1 MTANPNHQAIL
12 AAIVRGEY
20 REDLPFRL
28 LINRALHPDLPW
40 GRDSDKP
47 RKASIV
53 DADKELERWRKPPPE
68 EPYIESDFSFD
79 CDECILT
86 TTRRRAKADEY
97 EDYYHYGGRKAKD
110 IPIEEKVQEF
120 LDKNISHRVGLKQEW
135 DQSLKAPE
143 AVVKAYE
150 VAASKVWHSKDS
162 GIIMVGLKLMR
173 EVFRWTSKST
183 ALEKEGLRGSELSL
197 QILWY
202 FNWLMEHE
210 SQVTSTAARHRG
222 QYLLPMIIAL
232 IKGYMLKLRA
242 AYHRPQ
248 NCRSRCT
255 AYRERMFAAALKRG
269 KSLCDILSLAKARWE
284 LGTLNPV
291 GEVVLPAQ
299 QPPVTLM
306 CEALTEHLKTQ
317 LRQVLKTIRERTMF
331 DDRVPDVA
339 TLMAVLPFLR
349 GVTAIEPQTVG
360 RKRTH
365 DGEPKD
371 TVDSAQS
378 GQGIANVQLQE
389 LASALSDETDIS
401 KLKTL
406 DGVSVRTFIDENR
419 SRARRTINLT
429 LRTSFDSIQVIVSLL
444 HIMLV
449 SLCRNEH
456 WPEAASVADHLIFTL
471 REAIEAS
478 TLASESSSPSPVLSK
493 SLALVL
499 GTKAVAL
506 RKSARASQGAVAA
519 KEGASILRTIYNDG
533 NFGRD
538 ILTLALLNVE
548 ATCCY
553 INSSASSAITNAISA
568 AEEAVKVCRQA
579 VGDGNLAVQ
588 AKPILARA
596 LILQARVLAKG
607 KRGGDAQAIAD
618 EGVAMY
624 RELVVKDPGL
634 YEVQLAEAICRR
646 ADMYRDQ
653 EPLKQIRP
661 LMEATQLYDGQ
672 CLRWASLS
680 TDDRFDQD
688 QATYK
693 QEKLNITFGLQ
704 TSAVDCAEKASTL
717 AFSKNDF
724 DGALRFAKASEA
736 LNLLNVVS
744 SKDVTRRQV
753 YHLADALCTSGYS
766 NFMMK
771 RPQAAVVDL
780 LSAVNIYQHC
790 PLRLWGDRR
799 YESLDVRANA
809 CLGAAYCSIGDQ
821 ERAMMYVSKAVRD
834 IEGQPRAFYRPN
846 ASAAN
851 RARGERG
858 LTDHCQFLVFQAG
871 IQIRGGRF
879 EEAEVSLTEA
889 LGNHVY
895 DGRPILK
902 GDYEKTALILKARVL
917 QAGGRVEEGKETL
930 KEANIVEGRDLGYL
944 FTASDEP

>member
-97 EDYYHYGGRKAKD
+97 EDYYQYGGRKAKD

-120 LDKNISHRVGLKQEW
+120 LDKNISHRVGLKKEW

-143 AVVKAYE
+143 TVVKAYE

-210 SQVTSTAARHRG
+210 SQVNSTAARHRG

-269 KSLCDILSLAKARWE
+269 KSLSDILSLAKARWK

-306 CEALTEHLKTQ
+306 CQTLSEHLKTQ

-331 DDRVPDVA
+331 DDRIPDIA

-365 DGEPKD
+365 DGEPKEN
-371 TVDSAQS
+371 VDSAQS
-378 GQGIANVQLQE
+378 GQVIANVQLQE

-401 KLKTL
+401 KLEIL
-406 DGVSVRTFIDENR
+406 DGVSVRTFIGENR

-456 WPEAASVADHLIFTL
+456 WPEAASVADHLILTL
-471 REAIEAS
+471 RDAIDAS
-478 TLASESSSPSPVLSK
+478 TLASGSSSPPTVLSK

-499 GTKAVAL
+499 GTRAVAL
-506 RKSARASQGAVAA
+506 RKSVRASQGAIAA
-519 KEGASILRTIYNDG
+519 KEGASILRTIYSDG

-548 ATCCY
+548 TTCCY
-553 INSSASSAITNAISA
+553 INSSASSAITNAISF

-596 LILQARVLAKG
+596 LVLQGRALAEG
-607 KRGGDAQAIAD
+607 NRGDEAQVIAD
-618 EGVAMY
+618 EGVSLY
-624 RELVVKDPGL
+624 RELVVEDPGL
-634 YEVQLAEAICRR
+634 YEIQLAEA
-646 ADMYRDQ
+646 
-653 EPLKQIRP
+653 L
-661 LMEATQLYDGQ
+661 
-672 CLRWASLS
+672 CL
-680 TDDRFDQD
+680 
-688 QATYK
+688 
-693 QEKLNITFGLQ
+693 
-704 TSAVDCAEKASTL
+704 DCAEKASTL
-717 AFSKNDF
+717 ALSKNDF

-744 SKDVTRRQV
+744 AKDVTRIQV
-753 YHLADALCTSGYS
+753 HRLADALCTSGYS
-766 NFMMK
+766 NLMMK

-780 LSAVNIYQHC
+780 LRAVNIYQHC
-790 PLRLWGDRR
+790 PLRLWGSRCN
-799 YESLDVRANA
+799 ESLDVQANA
-809 CLGAAYCSIGDQ
+809 YLGAAYCGIGDQ

-834 IEGQPRAFYRPN
+834 IEGRPRAFYRRSGT
-846 ASAAN
+846 AEN
-851 RARGERG
+851 RAHRERG
-858 LTDHCQFLVFQAG
+858 ATDHCQLLVFQAG
-871 IQIRGGRF
+871 IQIRVGRF

-917 QAGGRVEEGKETL
+917 QAGGRLEEAT
-930 KEANIVEGRDLGYL
+930 EALENAKIVEGRDFGYL
-944 FTASDEP
+944 FTVQGPP